1 MRYKLKTNVLVYVFL
16 TLLYNPYESTLFQ
29 ITSFTHLLK
38 AINTA
43 AGLGMYFM
51 LYHIQLDFTLLYEA
65 QKLLIDGGMT
75 VEVAFIKE

>member
-16 TLLYNPYESTLFQ
+16 TLLYNPYESSLFQ

-43 AGLGMYFM
+43 ARLEKCISCCTILHLTS
-51 LYHIQLDFTLLYEA
+51 LYCM
-65 QKLLIDGGMT
+65 KL
-75 VEVAFIKE
+75 KSY